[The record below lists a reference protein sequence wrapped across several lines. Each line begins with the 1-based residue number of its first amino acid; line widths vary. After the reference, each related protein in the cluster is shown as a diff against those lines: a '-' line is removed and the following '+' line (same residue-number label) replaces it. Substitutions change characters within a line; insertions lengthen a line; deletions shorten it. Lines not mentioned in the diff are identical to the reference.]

1 MSVAFKLFVCEVV
14 VGGKTRPPF
23 VKTYSHTMSHIVI
36 DTVQPTLETHACA
49 LADALSGLSLDA
61 LPVDDWSVW
70 LSADEVPNDDGG
82 GDDDGVEEVS
92 EDFEF
97 AAKAVSAAAD
107 AWMTA
112 SKTVTADI
120 HAAALTFLWA
130 RVSAVRTGGHWAR
143 AVLMVIARASAHFIA
158 APPTN
163 ATARGARARAALAA
177 AGMYWKLLALPGAV
191 AYGLFHAGALRR
203 AMGAVKRFVDMA
215 VASAPDE
222 SAGGRGK
229 SAAAATAT
237 AVAPAPTGRRN
248 PRRGGATAATEGGA
262 ADSNDE
268 AAVADANDDND
279 DDDDESDDSASAPG
293 KKRRNTAGGGT
304 AKRRTATRRGAGAA
318 VTAVDRILFNSAAVA
333 AAINAVA
340 SVAALLHAAPL
351 GAHPECLPLAADIL
365 LTFIDAPLHL
375 APRGDAGSFAAAAA
389 MGVLALVAP
398 ENAPPL
404 VASRLVLRRVKD
416 RLLGAAPGAP
426 SAASVAAGAAAGAA
440 AAAAAR
446 AAAIAAGFAPD
457 AADEADAAA
466 AAGRIPPPLCPP
478 DARAVRSRALL
489 LTRVLITDEPN
500 GALDAAVTACIGEA
514 DDALVQTLPAHVR
527 ARFPAIVALLQHLA
541 TGAAA
546 TRGDARGAVA
556 EAVAALR
563 VALPHSLRRAVMAFA
578 TSALGA
584 SARVPCRVMAVDIA
598 AAALGLEGSER
609 DGGLVR
615 AMVLAEMAAPSK
627 AESAREGSGYGGDAA
642 AVAYAADA
650 HVPAGTFAD
659 ETDGD
664 DDRDDGVD
672 LNNDN
677 DGVPTGITPPTAFA
691 PLAGTGSDDPRP
703 SVVCL
708 LDLIVRR
715 CSDRSP
721 AVRARALG
729 ALASALDAD
738 ACTHA
743 ALFCAIA
750 GHVAAVTEGVPPT
763 TGGGATGGAAAA
775 AAAAAA
781 LIAAAAAD
789 AAITFLPPGAA
800 ASPLLALLIRRTGDA
815 KPGVRRAAVA
825 ALGAL
830 GAHTGVSVALVN
842 APQGA
847 SRSVR
852 EALAAAAYRAA
863 RARAAAASVG
873 VDAVNVSAALGSFAL
888 DNLVSRAAD
897 VSSLVRRAAAG
908 SLARLAARAPT
919 SRTLRDAWL
928 RGVLPLARDG
938 ETSVASRAAEA
949 VADALIIPLSRENVA
964 TPARG
969 AWALLAAL
977 AREGEL
983 ARCLVD
989 ALTFLQKEKDGLP
1002 LRALLAAVVRG
1013 VEGDDGSDPDAI
1025 VALTINDDDGAAV
1038 TPSSCARGAWLL
1050 LESLAIVTGGMP
1062 TATFAAAATLAAA
1075 SWERGAAAAATGGA
1089 TPAAAAAAAR
1099 ALRVLTSLSRAI
1111 DPTRASA
1118 LATSAARALSTFS
1131 LPPPVAAAAV
1141 RAAGA
1146 LAAAG
1151 AGDAPGAA
1159 NAAVRGWATPALA
1172 AAATL
1177 LTAAVR
1183 GGEGAPRPAATAAA
1197 LFTAGELSLIGL
1209 DGEGS
1214 QGVGDGGAGGTI
1226 SPIALPSALATLV
1239 QALLA
1244 PTLRGDVTVRVPDA
1258 VRAHAVAALGKMGL
1272 RTPELARALLPVCV
1286 RDLCARDALTGA
1298 PIAPTSVRNNALFVL
1313 ADVCVR
1319 YSALVEPHAGALA
1332 SALSDPAPGV
1342 RATAAVLI
1350 AQLVATDFLKWR
1362 PVLFLRL
1369 ARTLADVDTR
1379 ARSLAS
1385 AALGGPLAG
1394 RVRVSA
1400 IAYTVPLICALTGCA
1415 GRAEWAARAA
1425 TRNHDDESA
1434 PVVADAADASTLILL
1449 SGVSRAIVYD
1459 AVLALL
1465 PEEAAFSVTTKLV
1478 TDVLGAVLDG
1488 GLEIARGVVGGGAQS
1503 RLDPLPLAEGVVG
1516 PPPPALPSGSSD
1528 ALVGEVLS
1536 LLTSTRLRVGGKA
1549 STAAAGGAI
1558 DDDVDGEG
1566 DETAA
1571 AAAAAAPNTGGGGG
1585 VTASLAAAK
1594 AKLIGRLA
1602 RKAVVENV
1610 LPVVIALKVTLT
1622 ARASPLLGPLMT
1634 YLATLF
1640 SDYSEDVKGEFGCST
1655 CSLLISAQRAHTRI
1669 SYHPPPLFPSHSS
1682 IKKKQMYFQQIVQL

>member
-1 MSVAFKLFVCEVV
+1 
-14 VGGKTRPPF
+14 
-23 VKTYSHTMSHIVI
+23 MSHIVI
-36 DTVQPTLETHACA
+36 DPIQPILEKHACA
-49 LADALSGLSLDA
+49 LADALLGLSLDA

-70 LSADEVPNDDGG
+70 LSAEEVPNDDGG
-82 GDDDGVEEVS
+82 GDDDGVEEVNN
-92 EDFEF
+92 DFEF
-97 AAKAVSAAAD
+97 AARAVSVAAD
-107 AWMTA
+107 AWMNA
-112 SKTVTADI
+112 SKTASADS

-163 ATARGARARAALAA
+163 ETARGARARAALAA

-203 AMGAVKRFVDMA
+203 AMGAVKRYVDMA

-222 SAGGRGK
+222 SVGVRGK
-229 SAAAATAT
+229 SAANLTAATA
-237 AVAPAPTGRRN
+237 AAAAPTGRRN
-248 PRRGGATAATEGGA
+248 PRRGGATAAIEGGA

-268 AAVADANDDND
+268 ADVDDANDDND
-279 DDDDESDDSASAPG
+279 DDSDDSASAPG

-318 VTAVDRILFNSAAVA
+318 VTVDRILFNSAAIA

-340 SVAALLHAAPL
+340 SVAALLRAAPL

-375 APRGDAGSFAAAAA
+375 APRSETGPFAIAAA

-457 AADEADAAA
+457 AAEEADAAA

-478 DARAVRSRALL
+478 DARAVRARALL
-489 LTRVLITDEPN
+489 LTRVLITDEPS
-500 GALDAAVTACIGEA
+500 GSLDAAVAACIGEA
-514 DDALVQTLPAHVR
+514 DDALVQTLPAQVR

-556 EAVAALR
+556 EAVASLR

-609 DGGLVR
+609 DGGIVR

-650 HVPAGTFAD
+650 HVPVGTFTD
-659 ETDGD
+659 END
-664 DDRDDGVD
+664 DDDVD
-672 LNNDN
+672 HLNNDN
-677 DGVPTGITPPTAFA
+677 DGVPTGITTLPTAFA

-750 GHVAAVTEGVPPT
+750 GHVAAVTDMPVVHPT
-763 TGGGATGGAAAA
+763 GGATGGS
-775 AAAAAA
+775 AAAA

-789 AAITFLPPGAA
+789 AAVIFLPPGAA

-830 GAHTGVSVALVN
+830 GAHTGVSVPLVN

-989 ALTFLQKEKDGLP
+989 ALSFLQKEKEGLP

-1013 VEGDDGSDPDAI
+1013 VEGDDGSDPDA
-1025 VALTINDDDGAAV
+1025 VAALTINDDDGAIV
-1038 TPSSCARGAWLL
+1038 TPSACARGAWLL

-1062 TATFAAAATLAAA
+1062 TATFATAATLAAV

-1172 AAATL
+1172 AATTL

-1226 SPIALPSALATLV
+1226 SPIALPSSLATLV

-1434 PVVADAADASTLILL
+1434 TVVADAADASTLILL
-1449 SGVSRAIVYD
+1449 SGASRAIVYD

-1488 GLEIARGVVGGGAQS
+1488 GLEIARGVVGGVQL

-1549 STAAAGGAI
+1549 STAAAGGAV
-1558 DDDVDGEG
+1558 DDDGDGEG

-1571 AAAAAAPNTGGGGG
+1571 AAAPTTGGG

-1640 SDYSEDVKGEFGCST
+1640 SDYSEDVKGKKFICFILFIST
-1655 CSLLISAQRAHTRI
+1655 VYLIS
-1669 SYHPPPLFPSHSS
+1669 HPPSPFYPLSLSYFT
-1682 IKKKQMYFQQIVQL
+1682 KKQMFYQQIVRL